1 MHSHAALAIVLA
13 LAAPADA
20 NRHRRAGVGPRTSDV
35 EKTEDPRLMIEQQI
49 AAEQDT
55 LAKTIATVDDKLAAA
70 DATRLHRVRA
80 ATRVIETPLAA
91 DASDADRMAAARRRA
106 AARMLLERDAAER
119 GLLADEL
126 AQLHGAEHEVT
137 VAEASV
143 ATAVLPDHL
152 AWPATG
158 TIARRFGEYQHERSK
173 ATLSRRGLDIEVDD
187 HAVAEA
193 PADGIVRFAGPIRG
207 LDRGVVIDHGG
218 YFTVIAKLGELATLV
233 GAHVGKGD
241 RLGRAARHRVYFEV
255 RAKVGPGGLPI
266 DPEPLLGH

>member
-1 MHSHAALAIVLA
+1 MRASWLVVLVALAPFADAKSKPHVAPPPKPVVDPRVA
-13 LAAPADA
+13 LAAQ
-20 NRHRRAGVGPRTSDV
+20 V
-35 EKTEDPRLMIEQQI
+35 
-49 AAEQDT
+49 AAEQQTLTTTIDT
-55 LAKTIATVDDKLAAA
+55 VATKLAAA
-70 DATRLHRVRA
+70 DATRAHRV
-80 ATRVIETPLAA
+80 LAA
-91 DASDADRMAAARRRA
+91 IRIAEAPPDRSDDPLGAARRLAAARY
-106 AARMLLERDAAER
+106 LLARDAAER

>member
-1 MHSHAALAIVLA
+1 MGLQRGRVRASWFAALVALAPLAGDAKPKPHVVLPAKPAIDPRAALAAQV
-13 LAAPADA
+13 
-20 NRHRRAGVGPRTSDV
+20 
-35 EKTEDPRLMIEQQI
+35 
-49 AAEQDT
+49 AAEQQTVATTIDT
-55 LAKTIATVDDKLAAA
+55 VTKKLAAA
-70 DATRLHRVRA
+70 DATRAHRVVA
-80 ATRVIETPLAA
+80 AIRIAA
-91 DASDADRMAAARRRA
+91 ERDMHADDPMGAARRIAAARY
-106 AARMLLERDAAER
+106 LLARDAAER

-126 AQLHGAEHEVT
+126 VQLHGAEHD
-137 VAEASV
+137 VATAAASV
-143 ATAVLPDHL
+143 ARVALPDHL

-158 TIARRFGEYQHERSK
+158 TIARRFGEYQHDRSK

-233 GAHVGKGD
+233 GAHVGKGE

-255 RAKVGPGGLPI
+255 RAKVGAGGLPI
-266 DPEPLLGH
+266 DPEPLLGPR